1 MFYSHEKWKQTNKQ
15 NPNFRCLSLKE
26 SWVVQSIDGL
36 MGLDAIYVDEIK
48 QYIEWPGEFQKAA
61 SRMFPCWGAINI

>member
-1 MFYSHEKWKQTNKQ
+1 MKTNKQ

-26 SWVVQSIDGL
+26 SWVGQPIDGL

-48 QYIEWPGEFQKAA
+48 QYIEWPGGFQEG
-61 SRMFPCWGAINI
+61 C